1 MEARFSTSKAYNHW
15 DEPCFKK
22 RCAFVHSSTFTGMLE
37 LEDFI
42 DKYQRGGFHRNMPIY
57 TLSTEPRHEGFD
69 VVIYVT
75 EYINN
80 RFDEY
85 NGNEEW
91 ESHNVHLA
99 EQRAAELL
107 RPGGLFIW
115 LTTE

>member
-1 MEARFSTSKAYNHW
+1 
-15 DEPCFKK
+15 
-22 RCAFVHSSTFTGMLE
+22 
-37 LEDFI
+37 
-42 DKYQRGGFHRNMPIY
+42 MPIY
-57 TLSTEPRHEGFD
+57 KLSTEPRHEGFD

-107 RPGGLFIW
+107 RPGGLFIGLLRNEQDVKW
-115 LTTE
+115 FDEDFGWMAGFRDFW